1 MAESEK
7 TLRERWMDLLGEDGF
22 RPHLEVNV
30 EEPAQCRIAFKSEGV
45 KYLLYLDDRD
55 PTFFTLS
62 VGYVL
67 GNHASAPDFA
77 VLAAANDESKQAKV
91 TKVTVDLEDR
101 SASFNIEGFSE
112 ALPSTEVFGRMV
124 GQCSYSADRF
134 FRRLS
139 ESSRS
144 VPLAS

>member
-1 MAESEK
+1 MAERER

-22 RPHLEVNV
+22 RPHLEVND

-91 TKVTVDLEDR
+91 TLDLEDR

-112 ALPSTEVFGRMV
+112 ALPSTEVFERMV

-134 FRRLS
+134 FGRLS